1 MDNYQ
6 TLEVVTDDDRESAVA
21 LLLTNWEKQ
30 KTSLSAL
37 FSARNKSAVAELMC
51 ASIHQFLILLS
62 ITNLKDFTSEENL
75 IEEANS
81 LEYKPINFTERF
93 EFIKNN
99 PKLHHS
105 FVQLCELY
113 NEQIKL
119 YAKSKIIRSKQ
130 KK

>member
-1 MDNYQ
+1 MKIEKMQ
-6 TLEVVTDDDRESAVA
+6 
-21 LLLTNWEKQ
+21 LLYFSKNWEKQ
-30 KTSLSAL
+30 KTNLSAL
-37 FSARNKSAVAELMC
+37 FSARNKSAVAELMYE
-51 ASIHQFLILLS
+51 SIHQFLYLLAL
-62 ITNLKDFTSEENL
+62 TNHMGFTSEENL
-75 IEEANS
+75 FEEANS
-81 LEYKPINFTERF
+81 LEYKPINFIERF

-99 PKLHHS
+99 SKLHHS